1 MRVDRHLR
9 KRLSIGLIGVML
21 LMQWLVLAH
30 ACDRALPGPVGV
42 AAHAGCA
49 AHDAQPEVQ
58 AAAASLQD
66 NPALCKAHCTEEP
79 GVPAAQADGPLPAAS
94 LGWFIV
100 TEPAPVSWMPA
111 PAAHRL
117 PPVGAAPPG
126 WPPLYLSQQVLRN

>member
-1 MRVDRHLR
+1 MTVARHLR

-21 LMQWLVLAH
+21 LMQWLGLAH
-30 ACDRALPGPVGV
+30 ACDRALPGPLEL

-49 AHDAQPEVQ
+49 GHDAQPQ
-58 AAAASLQD
+58 AQAHAASLQG
-66 NPALCKAHCTEEP
+66 NPALCQAHCTEEP

-100 TEPAPVSWMPA
+100 TEPALIAWMPA
-111 PAAHRL
+111 LAAQGL
-117 PPVGAAPPG
+117 PPSGAAPPG

>member
-1 MRVDRHLR
+1 MTVTRSLR
-9 KRLSIGLIGVML
+9 RRLSIGLIGVML

-30 ACDRALPGPVGV
+30 ACGRTLPDPTGM

-49 AHDAQPEVQ
+49 AHDAQPEAQ
-58 AAAASLQD
+58 AAAVSLQSSQ
-66 NPALCKAHCTEEP
+66 ALCKAHCTDEP

-100 TEPAPVSWMPA
+100 TEPARIAWMPA
-111 PAAHRL
+111 SVAHGL
-117 PPVGAAPPG
+117 PTAGAAPPG